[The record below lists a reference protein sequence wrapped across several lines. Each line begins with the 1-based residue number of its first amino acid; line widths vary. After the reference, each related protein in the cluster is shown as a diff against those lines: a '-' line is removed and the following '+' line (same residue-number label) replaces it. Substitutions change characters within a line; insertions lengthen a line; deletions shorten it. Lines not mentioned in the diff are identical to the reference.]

1 LNDAT
6 STGELIPFYSDAGP
20 ESSCEDKTITTKVTY
35 RLCNKNDDPI
45 RLYDAS
51 FVQYRGESISF
62 SKGQLA
68 GGDCRKVEEIRE
80 WDLCDVNPVSSRR
93 QRPFQVNIEGK
104 ILPSGFD
111 QGDDNNCQ
119 CHTATKS
126 TIFYEIF
133 EETVT
138 ASPTPA
144 PSPAP
149 IIASGPS
156 KGKGGKG
163 KKSGRRAL
171 RRSGGRHA
179 LKKNV

>member
-1 LNDAT
+1 
-6 STGELIPFYSDAGP
+6 
-20 ESSCEDKTITTKVTY
+20 
-35 RLCNKNDDPI
+35 
-45 RLYDAS
+45 
-51 FVQYRGESISF
+51 
-62 SKGQLA
+62 
-68 GGDCRKVEEIRE
+68 
-80 WDLCDVNPVSSRR
+80 
-93 QRPFQVNIEGK
+93 VNIEGK

-119 CHTATKS
+119 CHTAAKS

-138 ASPTPA
+138 ANPTPA

-149 IIASGPS
+149 TIASGPS

-163 KKSGRRAL
+163 KKSGKRGL